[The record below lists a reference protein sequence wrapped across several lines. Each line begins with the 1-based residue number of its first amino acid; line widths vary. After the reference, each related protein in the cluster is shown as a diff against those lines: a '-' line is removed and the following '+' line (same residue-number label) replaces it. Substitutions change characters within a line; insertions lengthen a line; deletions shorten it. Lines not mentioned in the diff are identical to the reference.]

1 MLLGVG
7 LLFSFS
13 SSVLAIIYMGVA
25 AVALARRDGTGRGEV
40 ARLAA
45 AGGACVGVLGIAY
58 LAGFD
63 EWACLRHAMTIDAR
77 QAPAF
82 VSASYWAM
90 TRLMGAM
97 DFVVMSGFAAGALWL
112 RELCSRRDD
121 PDLAAWGRL
130 SALACLAV
138 LAAGVYKI
146 GETGRIW
153 LFLVPLVVLSAA
165 RVTLARG
172 RGGGVEAVIVLQ
184 AAQAFLFEYF
194 LDTRW

>member
-1 MLLGVG
+1 
-7 LLFSFS
+7 
-13 SSVLAIIYMGVA
+13 VA
-25 AVALARRDGTGRGEV
+25 
-40 ARLAA
+40 
-45 AGGACVGVLGIAY
+45 VLGIAT

-63 EWACLRHAMTIDAR
+63 AWACLRRAMAIDAR

-82 VSASYWAM
+82 ASAGYWAM

-121 PDLAAWGRL
+121 PDVAAWSRI

-153 LFLVPLVVLSAA
+153 LFLVPLVVLTAA
-165 RVTLARG
+165 RVTAPRERG
-172 RGGGVEAVIVLQ
+172 SGVETIIVLQ